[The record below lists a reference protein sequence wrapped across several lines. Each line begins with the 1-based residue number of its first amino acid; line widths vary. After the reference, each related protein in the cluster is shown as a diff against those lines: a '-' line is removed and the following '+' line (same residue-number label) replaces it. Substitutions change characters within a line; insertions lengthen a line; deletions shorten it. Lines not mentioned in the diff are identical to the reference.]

1 MSSRPGA
8 TLTEWAHW
16 DLFLGLTPD
25 LLPVVC
31 QPGLPIAPNSKLK
44 TYGKVPSHLTV
55 DGKVMGIAKWT
66 TRTTSDAE
74 IERWMKE
81 PRYGICLQTRRIRAL
96 DVDVD
101 DPSLAAITF
110 DTIVDGCLP
119 LRTAPMRSRKNS
131 GKFLLLFQLLEDQLS
146 ETLHGRPTDLP
157 KQTLTVNGGIIELL
171 GTGQQ
176 CLVAGTH
183 PSGVRYEWIWDA
195 IPTISLPQ
203 LTQLQLHLHACL
215 SPGTVEGWSEARV
228 AHDHDTDPSSPPVY
242 DPVVNYLHTHELVLG
257 TSPQGRLYL
266 SCPWKSHHTTD
277 SDDTQTAYFPAGTGG
292 YATGHFD
299 CRHAG
304 CSHKTD
310 ADFLDALG
318 YTLEGFEPLTSTEL
332 TYYDP
337 DDLVGANPTLPSPIE
352 GPAYARDH
360 KTGKIKPL
368 LNNFLLWLRDLPR
381 HGDCVRF
388 DIFRDELTWH
398 TATHAARPF
407 TDADYTR
414 LRSRAEQ
421 EGFMPLHPTMIR
433 DAVRLVA
440 QEACYDSAQ
449 DWLDALPAWDGIDRL
464 SSFCATYLGAAPS
477 AYATSVGRYL
487 WTAMAG
493 RIRVPGAQTDMCV
506 ILVSGQGTGKST
518 SVRTMAPCVDYYA
531 EVSLSDNDADRARL
545 TRGKT
550 LIELA
555 ELRGLHTKDMES
567 IKAFVTRRDDEWVPK
582 YFEMRTTYRRRFVMI
597 GTTNDEEMLAD
608 STGARRWLPLRVG
621 IQDIA
626 ALRRDHLQL
635 WAQAKDLEA
644 REGIAWKD
652 AHTLAQDEHA
662 NFMVSDA
669 WEDVIRDWLRRPGL
683 DGVAPADA
691 PFVQVSDIMTECLK
705 LDMGRTRKIEQ
716 MRIGDV
722 LKGLG
727 YERRLLRVEGQPAR
741 VWIHKS
747 RAHV

>member
-1 MSSRPGA
+1 MSVRPGA
-8 TLTEWAHW
+8 LPEEWVRW
-16 DLFLGLTPD
+16 DLMLGLTGD

-55 DGKVMGIAKWT
+55 SGEVMGIAKWT
-66 TRTTSDAE
+66 TRVSSGADV
-74 IERWMKE
+74 ERWMRE
-81 PRYGICLQTRRIRAL
+81 PRYGICLQTRHIRAL
-96 DVDVD
+96 DVDID
-101 DPSLAAITF
+101 DPALAGEAFDAIGS
-110 DTIVDGCLP
+110 GCPALA
-119 LRTAPMRSRKNS
+119 RAPMRYRSNS
-131 GKFLLLFQLLEDQLS
+131 GKFLLLFKLDAS
-146 ETLHGRPTDLP
+146 APADLP
-157 KQTLTVNGGIIELL
+157 KQTLQTHGGMIELL

-183 PSGVRYEWIWDA
+183 PSGVRYAWDWYD
-195 IPTISLPQ
+195 IPTISYQ
-203 LTQLQLHLHACL
+203 DLTRLKTHLYESLA
-215 SPGTVEGWSEARV
+215 PGEVTGWSEAR
-228 AHDHDTDPSSPPVY
+228 APHDPDAPVLPVH
-242 DPVVNYLHTHELVLG
+242 DPVVTYLHAHDLVLG

-266 SCPWKSHHTTD
+266 HCPWKSHHTTD

-292 YATGHFD
+292 YAMGHFD

-304 CSHKTD
+304 CQSKTD
-310 ADFLDALG
+310 YDFLDALG
-318 YTLEGFEPLTSTEL
+318 YLLDGFEPLTSTALRYE
-332 TYYDP
+332 DP
-337 DDLVGANPTLPSPIE
+337 DDLVGHFPQAPSPIE
-352 GPAYARDH
+352 GPAYSRDH

-381 HGDCVRF
+381 KGDSVRF
-388 DIFRDELTWH
+388 DVFRDELTWH
-398 TATHAARPF
+398 TATHASRPF

-414 LRSRAEQ
+414 LRSRAEA

-440 QEACYDSAQ
+440 QESCYDSAQ
-449 DWLDALPAWDGIDRL
+449 DWLNALPPWDGVDRL
-464 SSFCATYLGAAPS
+464 SSFCVTYLGAKPS

-518 SVRTMAPCVDYYA
+518 SVRTMAPCLDYYA
-531 EVSLSDNDADRARL
+531 EVSLSDSDADRARL

-582 YFEMRTTYRRRFVMI
+582 YFEMRTTYRRRFIMI

-608 STGARRWLPLRVG
+608 STGARRWLPIRVG

-644 REGIAWKD
+644 REGIAWQQ
-652 AHTLAQDEHA
+652 AHVLAQDEHA

-669 WEDVIRDWLRRPGL
+669 WEDVIRSWLRRPGL
-683 DGVAPADA
+683 SGVAPQDE
-691 PFVQVSDIMTECLK
+691 PFVRVSDIMTECLK

-716 MRIGDV
+716 MRISDC

-727 YERRLLRVEGQPAR
+727 YERRQHWENKTSIK
-741 VWIHKS
+741 VWVHKS
-747 RAHV
+747 KAHV

>member
-8 TLTEWAHW
+8 TVTEWAHW
-16 DLFLGLTPD
+16 DLTLGLTPD

-31 QPGLPIAPNSKLK
+31 QPGLPIAPKSTLK
-44 TYGKVPSHLTV
+44 SYGKVPSHLTV
-55 DGKVMGIAKWT
+55 SGEVMGIAKWT
-66 TRTTSDAE
+66 SRVSSGVDV
-74 IERWMKE
+74 ERWMKE

-101 DPSLAAITF
+101 DPFQARVVMLEI
-110 DTIVDGCLP
+110 IRGCQAFAM
-119 LRTAPMRSRKNS
+119 APVRSRPNS
-131 GKFLLLFQLLEDQLS
+131 GKFLLLFELLEDQLS
-146 ETLHGRPTDLP
+146 MTLRGTLTDLP
-157 KQTLTVNGGIIELL
+157 KQTLVVQGGMIELL

-183 PSGVRYEWIWDA
+183 PSGQRYTWDWSA

-203 LTQLQLHLHACL
+203 LTHLQLHLHACL
-215 SPGTVEGWSEARV
+215 SPGEVEGWSEARV
-228 AHDHDTDPSSPPVY
+228 AHEGEVDPNAPPVH
-242 DPVVNYLHTHELVLG
+242 DPVAHYLHTHELVLG

-266 SCPWKSHHTTD
+266 TCPWKSHHTTD
-277 SDDTQTAYFPAGTGG
+277 SDMTQTAYFPAGTGG
-292 YATGHFD
+292 YAMGHFD

-304 CSHKTD
+304 CSGKTD

-318 YTLEGFEPLTSTEL
+318 YTLEGFEPLTSDAMV
-332 TYYDP
+332 YGDP
-337 DDLVGANPTLPSPIE
+337 DDLVGAATQSLSPIE
-352 GPAYARDH
+352 GPAYSRDL

-381 HGDCVRF
+381 HGDAVRF
-388 DIFRDELTWH
+388 DVFRDELTWH
-398 TATHAARPF
+398 TPEGARPF

-414 LRSRAEQ
+414 MRSRAEA

-449 DWLDALPAWDGIDRL
+449 NWLDALPAWDGIDRL

-621 IQDIA
+621 IQDIQ

-644 REGIAWKD
+644 REGIAWQD

-662 NFMVSDA
+662 KFMVSDA

-691 PFVQVSDIMTECLK
+691 RFVRITDIMGECLR

-716 MRIGDV
+716 VRIADI
-722 LKGLG
+722 LKSLG
-727 YERRLLRVEGQPAR
+727 YERRVLRVNGDNTK
-741 VWIHKS
+741 VWTKIGKKLQ
-747 RAHV
+747 

>member
-1 MSSRPGA
+1 MSLRIGA
-8 TLTEWAHW
+8 TAAEWAHW
-16 DLFLGLTPD
+16 DLTLGLTAD

-31 QPGLPIAPNSKLK
+31 QPGLPISPRSVLK
-44 TYGKVPSHLTV
+44 TYGKVPSQLTV
-55 DGKVMGIAKWT
+55 AGEVTGFSKWT
-66 TRTTSDAE
+66 SRTTSGADV
-74 IERWMKE
+74 ERWMKE
-81 PRYGICLQTRRIRAL
+81 PRYGICLQTRAVRAL

-101 DPSLAAITF
+101 DPQLANQVLMQIAF
-110 DTIVDGCLP
+110 GCVP
-119 LRTAPMRSRKNS
+119 LATAPIRLRRNS
-131 GKFLLLFQLLEDQLS
+131 GKFLILFRLAEEEL
-146 ETLHGRPTDLP
+146 PDLP
-157 KQTLTVNGGIIELL
+157 KQTLAVNGGVIELL

-183 PSGVRYEWIWDA
+183 PSGVRYAWIWND
-195 IPTISLPQ
+195 IPTITRGQ
-203 LTQLQLHLHACL
+203 LTLLQLHLHATC
-215 SPGTVEGWSEARV
+215 SPASVEGWSEARA
-228 AHDHDTDPSSPPVY
+228 AHESEVDPSSPPVH
-242 DPVVNYLHTHELVLG
+242 DPVAQYLRTHELVLG

-266 SCPWKSHHTTD
+266 HCPWKSHHTTD
-277 SDDTQTAYFPAGTGG
+277 SDMTQTAYFPAGTGG
-292 YATGHFD
+292 YAMGHFD

-304 CSHKTD
+304 CSGKTD
-310 ADFLDALG
+310 ADFLDAIG
-318 YTLEGFEPLTSTEL
+318 YTLDGFEPLTSTEL
-332 TYYDP
+332 RYEDP
-337 DDLVGANPTLPSPIE
+337 DDLVGSDPSLPSPIE
-352 GPAYARDH
+352 GPAYARDQ

-381 HGDCVRF
+381 KGDSVRF
-388 DIFRDELTWH
+388 DVFRDELTWH
-398 TATHAARPF
+398 TATHTARPF

-414 LRSRAEQ
+414 LRSRAES
-421 EGFMPLHPTMIR
+421 EGFMPLHPSMIR

-449 DWLDALPAWDGIDRL
+449 NWLDALPAWDGVDRL

-621 IQDIA
+621 VQDIA

-635 WAQAKDLEA
+635 WAQAKDVEA
-644 REGIAWKD
+644 REGIAWHE

-662 NFMVSDA
+662 KFMVSDA
-669 WEDVIRDWLRRPGL
+669 WEDVIRDWLGRPGL
-683 DGVAPADA
+683 DGVAPKDT
-691 PFVQVSDIMTECLK
+691 PFIQVADIMTECLK

-716 MRIGDV
+716 MRIADC

-727 YERRLLRVEGQPAR
+727 YERRQHWGKGTSVK
-741 VWIHKS
+741 VWVHRS
-747 RAHV
+747 RPHV

>member
-1 MSSRPGA
+1 MSGIGA
-8 TLTEWAHW
+8 SSAEWAHW
-16 DLFLGLTPD
+16 DLTLGLTSE

-31 QPGLPIAPNSKLK
+31 QPGLPIASNSKLK
-44 TYGKVPSHLTV
+44 SYGKVPSRVTPQ
-55 DGKVMGIAKWT
+55 GEVMGFAKWT
-66 TRTTSDAE
+66 TRQTTGAE
-74 IERWMKE
+74 IERWMRD
-81 PRYGICLQTRRIRAL
+81 PRHGICLQTRRIRAL
-96 DVDVD
+96 DVDIP
-101 DPSLAAITF
+101 DPALAAIAF
-110 DTIVDGCLP
+110 DTIAAFCPEFAV
-119 LRTAPMRSRKNS
+119 APFRSRRDS
-131 GKFLLLFQLLEDQLS
+131 GKFLLLFQLDDDA
-146 ETLHGRPTDLP
+146 PADLP
-157 KQTLTVNGGIIELL
+157 KQVLTVQGGIIELL

-176 CLVAGTH
+176 CVVAGTH
-183 PSGVRYEWIWDA
+183 PDGARYEWVWSD
-195 IPTISLPQ
+195 IPSISLPE
-203 LTQLQLHLHACL
+203 LTQLQLHLHATL
-215 SPGTVEGWSEARV
+215 SPAGVEGWTVGRLPNDQEV
-228 AHDHDTDPSSPPVY
+228 DPSSPPVF
-242 DPVVNYLHTHELVLG
+242 DPIVNYLHTHELVLG

-266 SCPWKSHHTTD
+266 HCPWKSHHSTEG
-277 SDDTQTAYFPAGTGG
+277 DDTQTAYFPAGTGG
-292 YATGHFD
+292 YAMGHFD

-318 YTLEGFEPLTSTEL
+318 YTLDGFEPLVSTDL
-332 TYYDP
+332 YYGDP
-337 DDLVGANPTLPSPIE
+337 DDLVGSNPSLPSPIE

-388 DIFRDELTWH
+388 DVFRDELTWH
-398 TATHAARPF
+398 TVTHSARPF

-440 QEACYDSAQ
+440 QESCYDSAQ
-449 DWLDALPAWDGIDRL
+449 DWLNALPTWDGVDRL
-464 SSFCATYLGAAPS
+464 SSFCVTYLGATPS

-518 SVRTMAPCVDYYA
+518 SVRTMAPCLDYYA
-531 EVSLSDNDADRARL
+531 EVSLSDSDADRARL

-608 STGARRWLPLRVG
+608 STGARRWLPIRVG

-644 REGIAWKD
+644 REGIAWQE
-652 AHTLAQDEHA
+652 AHVLAQDEHA

-669 WEDVIRDWLRRPGL
+669 WEDVIRGWLRRPGL
-683 DGVAPADA
+683 TGVAPQDE
-691 PFVQVSDIMTECLK
+691 PFVRVSDIMTECLK

-716 MRIGDV
+716 MRISDC

-727 YERRLLRVEGQPAR
+727 YERRLLRVEKIPTK
-741 VWIHKS
+741 VWVHRSKPN
-747 RAHV
+747 V

>member
-1 MSSRPGA
+1 MSIGA
-8 TLTEWAHW
+8 TSREWAHW
-16 DLFLGLTPD
+16 DLALGLTDD

-31 QPGLPIAPNSKLK
+31 QPGLPIAPTSSLK

-55 DGKVMGIAKWT
+55 SGEVMGIAKWT
-66 TRTTSDAE
+66 TRHTSDAD
-74 IERWMKE
+74 ITRWMRE

-96 DVDVD
+96 DVDID
-101 DPSLAAITF
+101 DPALAGEAFDAIGS
-110 DTIVDGCLP
+110 GCPALA
-119 LRTAPMRSRKNS
+119 RAPMRYRSNS
-131 GKFLLLFQLLEDQLS
+131 GKFLLLFQLDEDA
-146 ETLHGRPTDLP
+146 PADLP
-157 KQTLTVNGGIIELL
+157 KQTLTVTGGIIELL

-183 PSGVRYEWIWDA
+183 PSGVRYEWNWDE
-195 IPTISLPQ
+195 IPTLSLPA
-203 LTQLQLHLHACL
+203 LRQLQLHLHACL
-215 SPGTVEGWSEARV
+215 SPGDVEGWTEAR
-228 AHDHDTDPSSPPVY
+228 APHDPTAAPGTPVD
-242 DPVVNYLHTHELVLG
+242 DPVATYLHTHGLVLG

-266 SCPWKSHHTTD
+266 DCPWKSRHSTD
-277 SDDTQTAYFPAGTGG
+277 SDMTQTAYFPAGTGG
-292 YATGHFD
+292 YAMGHFD

-304 CSHKTD
+304 CQSNAD
-310 ADFLDALG
+310 ADFLDAIG
-318 YTLEGFEPLTSTEL
+318 YTLDGFAPLTSTAYQYE
-332 TYYDP
+332 DP
-337 DDLVGANPTLPSPIE
+337 DDLVGHFPQAPSPIE
-352 GPAYARDH
+352 GPAYVRDS

-381 HGDCVRF
+381 RGDTIRF
-388 DIFRDELTWH
+388 DVFRDELTWH
-398 TATHAARPF
+398 PVTHPARPF

-414 LRSRAEQ
+414 LRSRAEA

-440 QEACYDSAQ
+440 QESCYDSAQ
-449 DWLDALPAWDGIDRL
+449 DWLAGLPAWDGIDRL
-464 SSFCATYLGAAPS
+464 SSFCVTYLGAAPS
-477 AYATSVGRYL
+477 PYATAVARYL

-518 SVRTMAPCVDYYA
+518 SVRTIAPCPDYYA

-608 STGARRWLPLRVG
+608 STGARRWLPIRVG

-626 ALRRDHLQL
+626 ALKRDHLQL

-644 REGIAWKD
+644 REGIAWHQ

-683 DGVAPADA
+683 SGVAPQDE
-691 PFVQVSDIMTECLK
+691 PFVRVADIMTECLK

-716 MRIGDV
+716 MRISDC

-727 YERRLLRVEGQPAR
+727 YVRTQHWQNKTSTK

-747 RAHV
+747 RASVCYSIS